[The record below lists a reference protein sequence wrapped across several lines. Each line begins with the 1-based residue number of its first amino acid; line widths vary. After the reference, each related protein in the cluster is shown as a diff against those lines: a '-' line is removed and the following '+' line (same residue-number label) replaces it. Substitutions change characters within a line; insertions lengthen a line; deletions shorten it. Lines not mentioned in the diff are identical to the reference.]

1 MAADD
6 VVVGGDES
14 WSAASAFIQPQQYSE
29 LLRTFSECRKILLKQ
44 WVASIL
50 LIHAI
55 VFFTRIERSNSV
67 FGLSSYM
74 DAGQYSR

>member
-14 WSAASAFIQPQQYSE
+14 WSAASASSIQPQQYSE

-50 LIHAI
+50 LIHTI
-55 VFFTRIERSNSV
+55 VFLLALKDPIA
-67 FGLSSYM
+67 LL
-74 DAGQYSR
+74 A